1 MLQTVTPYFLRM
13 CRSVDALRRLVLML
27 VLAALAPAAPS
38 SISTPAAAKRSYDIP
53 AGDAT
58 VTLQRYVEQSGEQ
71 ILYVVPTVRGVKTN
85 AVSAKCTARE
95 AIERMVAKT
104 VLIVVEDPQTGAV
117 MIQRSTPS
125 RAPPEA
131 PSAPPPETPK
141 TAQPQTKEP
150 SPKSNMKNTKL
161 VAWLLAIL
169 GSASAPSVP
178 AQTVNDDSKRV
189 PSVPAQTVNDD
200 SKRGDEVVTL
210 SPFTISS
217 SADTGY
223 GAQSGTSGRLA
234 AAYIDTPQASSI
246 VTSELLKVANLFGS
260 NEALKYVPGVRN
272 TSMINGTQ
280 NIRGLSTASS
290 YTDGFVNSATNS
302 FDTFF
307 TDRIEVIKGPSS
319 TAFGRGDPAGF
330 INYISKRPQFRQ
342 GGEIGIL
349 VGTGNDRQDTYR
361 GTLDYN
367 GFLTADR
374 RTAYRFVS
382 LYTEGAQSNDNSE
395 YRGGGAQLAVTRR
408 FADAKGSV
416 DVIGTLRRSTTPGHA
431 YQAQL
436 SNQHYLDFTNW
447 ATLTLNGL
455 RTTPANFEPLDPDYA
470 PGHDLMGMHR
480 IDFRLT
486 AILDYKLS
494 EHWRTRQAASLL
506 SFDLDGNYRANLSGI
521 SQAADGTW
529 MHNLR
534 LFAWQQDRKQL
545 SYQSDLLGA
554 YEFDRIGG
562 KLSLLAGA
570 DINSMDFVDSTLR
583 TTRTPVIQPLFAS
596 NRQVHVGPFLR
607 DPSEIAL
614 ATTGSNWSAY
624 AQAQI
629 KFLQDKV
636 QLSGAVRRIWQDTRT
651 LNRGSGAVTS
661 IDQHTPLLPAYSLLI
676 KPKEWMSIYVSR
688 SEHTEPVTVASKFLF
703 LPDGDPRLTETLVN
717 QPKTQLDEVGAKAT
731 LVGGRLTLSVAH
743 YKVQTAG
750 GLSSFRQLIQNP
762 DGTTVGYNEFYVRS
776 AQVKGW
782 EVEAFGQINRRL
794 TFMLGGNFGT
804 TSSQTVTWLGQK
816 IDAQLG
822 QIGDTAYGYA
832 TYTFGQSRSDGL
844 SVTAGWKTYFSGW
857 SMSISGAPRGK
868 GVYPDNLTT
877 VDLGLSYGFKRKYEL
892 FINGKNLFHKKSLPL
907 GDQANQSGRQIFAG
921 INARL

>member
-1 MLQTVTPYFLRM
+1 MPRSFSAARPDAFVSLALPAHHPNPTRSAALALAAPPRMAAAWLAWLMPLSCALAGPDNTVRPFRIPAGPASETLRQFAEQAQREILFPSEPVADVRTPRLFGDYPPREALDRIIAGTRLR
-13 CRSVDALRRLVLML
+13 ALEAADTGGFVITTTAAPPIAAANSADSPKPMKITKPKSTNQKKPTT
-27 VLAALAPAAPS
+27 VPAWLAALLLS
-38 SISTPAAAKRSYDIP
+38 
-53 AGDAT
+53 AGH
-58 VTLQRYVEQSGEQ
+58 
-71 ILYVVPTVRGVKTN
+71 N
-85 AVSAKCTARE
+85 A
-95 AIERMVAKT
+95 
-104 VLIVVEDPQTGAV
+104 L
-117 MIQRSTPS
+117 
-125 RAPPEA
+125 
-131 PSAPPPETPK
+131 
-141 TAQPQTKEP
+141 
-150 SPKSNMKNTKL
+150 
-161 VAWLLAIL
+161 
-169 GSASAPSVP
+169 P
-178 AQTVNDDSKRV
+178 AQTTIPETDSDNK
-189 PSVPAQTVNDD
+189 SDALQ
-200 SKRGDEVVTL
+200 L
-210 SPFTISS
+210 SPFTV
-217 SADTGY
+217 SASTNTGY
-223 GAQSGTSGRLA
+223 GSLMGTSGRMA
-234 AAYIDTPQASSI
+234 VAYIDTPQASSI
-246 VTSELLKVANLFGS
+246 VTSELLQQANLFGS
-260 NEALKYVPGVRN
+260 NEALTYVPSVRN

-280 NIRGLSTASS
+280 NLRGLSTGSS
-290 YTDGFVNSATNS
+290 YTDGFVNTATNS
-302 FDTFF
+302 FDTYF

-319 TAFGRGDPAGF
+319 TSFGRGDPAGF

-342 GGEIGIL
+342 GGDIGIL

-447 ATLTLNGL
+447 ATITLNGL

-470 PGHDLMGMHR
+470 PGHDLMGMNR

-562 KLSLLAGA
+562 KMSLLAGA

-614 ATTGSNWSAY
+614 ATTGRNWSAY
-624 AQAQI
+624 AQGQI
-629 KFLQDKV
+629 KLLQDKV

-688 SEHTEPVTVASKFLF
+688 SEHLEPVTVASKFLF

-731 LVGGRLTLSVAH
+731 LVGGRLTLSVVH

-804 TSSQTVTWLGQK
+804 TSSQMVTWLGRQ

-822 QIGDTAYGYA
+822 QIGDSAYGYA
-832 TYTFGQSRSDGL
+832 TYTFGESRSDGL
-844 SVTAGWKTYFSGW
+844 SITAGWKTYFSGW
-857 SMSISGAPRGK
+857 SMSISGAPRGR